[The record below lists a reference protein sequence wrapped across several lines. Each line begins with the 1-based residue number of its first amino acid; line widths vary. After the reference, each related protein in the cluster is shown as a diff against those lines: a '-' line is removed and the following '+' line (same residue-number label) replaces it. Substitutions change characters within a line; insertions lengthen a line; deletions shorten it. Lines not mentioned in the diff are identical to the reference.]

1 MIEIFVQNYV
11 ELNVDFNKRE
21 KQVNQLETKLSNI
34 HTVDLRNQDAVLTM
48 KQELT
53 DLRKQFA
60 DMETEKDK
68 DIMILQETVK
78 LVQTKNLELAKT

>member
-34 HTVDLRNQDAVLTM
+34 HTVDLRN
-48 KQELT
+48 
-53 DLRKQFA
+53 
-60 DMETEKDK
+60 
-68 DIMILQETVK
+68 
-78 LVQTKNLELAKT
+78 

>member
-1 MIEIFVQNYV
+1 
-11 ELNVDFNKRE
+11 
-21 KQVNQLETKLSNI
+21 
-34 HTVDLRNQDAVLTM
+34 M